1 MEIKFQ
7 TKEESKAEQE
17 KAFLALTPTERV
29 YSFFA
34 MMQRMNNFP
43 TKAKRDR
50 KDNFVIEIEVS
61 GSVGLS

>member
-7 TKEESKAEQE
+7 TKQESKAEQE

-34 MMQRMNNFP
+34 MMQRMKDFP
-43 TKAKRDR
+43 TKAKTEK
-50 KDNFVIEIEVS
+50 KDNFVIEINVS
-61 GSVGLS
+61 D